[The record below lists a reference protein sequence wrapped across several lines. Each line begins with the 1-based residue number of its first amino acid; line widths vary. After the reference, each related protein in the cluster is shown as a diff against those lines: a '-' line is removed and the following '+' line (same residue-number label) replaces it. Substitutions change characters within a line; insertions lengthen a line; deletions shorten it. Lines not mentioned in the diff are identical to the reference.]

1 MRYSGAKVTKEVNP
15 MSDYDSGFRDG
26 QRDRTIEN
34 LANSLDGL
42 FNAPAPSWGQ
52 YNQLMNQ
59 YNDLVNQYNQVLA
72 ERNNKQAYIQQLK
85 KHAGSVKDLH
95 DWHKAAYMAVT
106 NFPYYATRSDQEH
119 SEVIQQV
126 IQPLIDIVRNENS
139 EGDVKGREKYNHLL
153 QRLSEQ
159 SDIASDALLSEFFK
173 NEKRFLAYPEEH
185 YVKRMDA
192 NTTRPMVPAD
202 YLEDR
207 QQFMRKTNNN
217 MPFPDTKERRQ
228 TVLTMMQQMAALTD
242 NVWRVRFERI
252 FLWRLLLAAENLRD
266 AKSQTNPAYT
276 NAERMLQEVLKLS
289 PWNTFPADYQDYLT
303 KNLHHRSSPDKLTM
317 LEYANRYL
325 EQQKQANPDSQQALA
340 EMDRLRQEIGHLR
353 TQFMSGK
360 GIVDESIP
368 APKTDLHESVDERY
382 YRLNAEKRDRAL
394 RIAARRRTSGPG
406 FGPG

>member
-85 KHAGSVKDLH
+85 KHAGRVKDLH
-95 DWHKAAYMAVT
+95 DWNKAAYMAVK
-106 NFPYYATRSDQEH
+106 NFPYYATRDTQERD
-119 SEVIQQV
+119 EDIE
-126 IQPLIDIVRNENS
+126 PYLDIVRNENS
-139 EGDVKGREKYNHLL
+139 EGDAKGREAYNDLL
-153 QRLSEQ
+153 QHLSKQ
-159 SDIASDALLSEFFK
+159 SNIASNTLLSFFFK

-185 YVKRMDA
+185 YVIQVDA

-202 YLEDR
+202 YLDDR
-207 QQFMRKTNNN
+207 QQFMQKTNNN
-217 MPFPDTKERRQ
+217 MPFPDTEERRQ

-242 NVWRVRFERI
+242 QVWSYRFDRM
-252 FLWRLLLAAENLRD
+252 FFWNLLLAAENLHD
-266 AKSQTNPAYT
+266 AKSQTNPIYT
-276 NAERMLQEVLKLS
+276 NAERMLQELLKLS
-289 PWNTFPADYQDYLT
+289 PWDTFPVDYQDYLT

-317 LEYANRYL
+317 LEFANQYL

-340 EMDRLRQEIGHLR
+340 EMDRLRQENRHLR
-353 TQFMSGK
+353 AQFMSGK

>member
-1 MRYSGAKVTKEVNP
+1 MRYSGAKVTKEVV
-15 MSDYDSGFRDG
+15 MSGYWDSRVPSV
-26 QRDRTIEN
+26 TEN
-34 LANSLDGL
+34 LLRQQEVDRDIQRIGA
-42 FNAPAPSWGQ
+42 SWQSQ

-72 ERNNKQAYIQQLK
+72 ERNKARARSRELDVY
-85 KHAGSVKDLH
+85 SDRVKDLH
-95 DWHKAAYMAVT
+95 DWNKAAYMALK
-106 NFPYYATRSDQEH
+106 NFPYYATRDTQEP
-119 SEVIQQV
+119 SKAV
-126 IQPLIDIVRNENS
+126 QPYLDIVRNENS
-139 EGDVKGREKYNHLL
+139 EGDAKGREAYNDLL
-153 QRLSEQ
+153 QHLSKQ
-159 SDIASDALLSEFFK
+159 SNIASNTLLSAFFK

-185 YVKRMDA
+185 YVIQVDA
-192 NTTRPMVPAD
+192 NTTRPKIPDD
-202 YLEDR
+202 YLAGR
-207 QQFMRKTNNN
+207 QRMMRKTNNN
-217 MPFPDTKERRQ
+217 MPFPDTEERRR

-242 NVWRVRFERI
+242 NVWRVRLERI
-252 FLWRLLLAAENLRD
+252 FLWRLLVAAEKLHD

-276 NAERMLQEVLKLS
+276 NAERMLQEVLTLS

-317 LEYANRYL
+317 LEYANQYL

-340 EMDRLRQEIGHLR
+340 ELDRLREENRHLR

-360 GIVDESIP
+360 GIVDESTP

>member
-1 MRYSGAKVTKEVNP
+1 MSGYWDSRVPSVT
-15 MSDYDSGFRDG
+15 
-26 QRDRTIEN
+26 EN
-34 LANSLDGL
+34 LLRQQEMDRDVQRIGA
-42 FNAPAPSWGQ
+42 SWQPQ

-95 DWHKAAYMAVT
+95 DWHKAAYMAVK
-106 NFPYYATRSDQEH
+106 NFPYYATRDTQERD
-119 SEVIQQV
+119 EDIE
-126 IQPLIDIVRNENS
+126 PYLDIVRNENS
-139 EGDVKGREKYNHLL
+139 EGDAKGKEKYNHLL

-185 YVKRMDA
+185 YVIQVDA
-192 NTTRPMVPAD
+192 NTTRPKIPDD
-202 YLEDR
+202 YLAGR
-207 QQFMRKTNNN
+207 QRMMRKTNNN
-217 MPFPDTKERRQ
+217 MPFPDKEERRQ
-228 TVLTMMQQMAALTD
+228 TVLTTMQQMAALTD

-276 NAERMLQEVLKLS
+276 NAERMLQELLQLS

-303 KNLHHRSSPDKLTM
+303 KNLHHRSSPDNLTM

-340 EMDRLRQEIGHLR
+340 ELDRLREENRHLR

-382 YRLNAEKRDRAL
+382 YRLNAEKHDRAL